1 VKIFKRAENQVKKPV
16 ARRPTAPRRFN
27 LAPGRT
33 YVIEEAPPDFS
44 YELFMDLT
52 STAEKDGGHPKGLL
66 VSRRHR
72 DMVRQRHGLEGV
84 RIYWLATRPGE
95 GVIAPTNL
103 GILTSTLVKFLEE
116 NKYGV
121 VLLDGV
127 EYLVSNNDFV
137 RVLRMIEQVNDQ
149 VAQGSGRMVLPVD
162 VRAFDPKELAL
173 LERNM
178 EKAHRP
184 APKA

>member
-1 VKIFKRAENQVKKPV
+1 VKIFKRSENQVRKPV

-33 YVIEEAPPDFS
+33 YVVEEAPPDFS
-44 YELFMDLT
+44 YELFFDV
-52 STAEKDGGHPKGLL
+52 TATTEKDGGRPKGLL

-116 NKYGV
+116 HKYGV

-149 VAQGSGRMVLPVD
+149 VAQGSGRMILPVD
-162 VRAFDPKELAL
+162 VRAFEQKEVAL

-184 APKA
+184 VPKA